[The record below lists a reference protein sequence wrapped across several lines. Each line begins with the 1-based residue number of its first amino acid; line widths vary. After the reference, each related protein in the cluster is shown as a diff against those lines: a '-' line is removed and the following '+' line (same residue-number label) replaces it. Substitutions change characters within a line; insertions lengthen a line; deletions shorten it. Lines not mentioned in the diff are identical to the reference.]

1 MNYRKQLSKVILA
14 AIIGIVGTTQAH
26 AVGLGFSV
34 GTGSE
39 TWSNDI
45 GYNGDRD
52 VTNFGFLVDTAVSRN
67 KTFSYRFTFMK
78 EKNTAKGSGVDLEG
92 YATIHDFG
100 FAVLNT
106 KEVRLWLGPELKAGI
121 YKNVSFS
128 DSNIDFNGDASGFGV
143 GPAIGVN
150 VNLPRVVSFSF
161 TAAYYFLSAYSGN
174 YDNYGT
180 NSTNGYYSGSF
191 DVDSN
196 GLYLTAS
203 IIFRIHE

>member
-1 MNYRKQLSKVILA
+1 MKYQKQIFS
-14 AIIGIVGTTQAH
+14 IIFAVFIAMISTTQVH

-39 TWSNDI
+39 TWSNEV

-52 VTNFGFLVDTAVSRN
+52 VSNAGFLLDTAVSRHKVFN
-67 KTFSYRFTFMK
+67 YRFTFIK
-78 EKNTAKGSGVDLEG
+78 EKNTANGSGVDLEG

-100 FAVLNT
+100 FAAVNT
-106 KEVRLWLGPELKAGI
+106 KQVRLWMGPELKVGI
-121 YKNVSFS
+121 YRNVSL
-128 DSNIDFNGDASGFGV
+128 SNSNAEINGDATGFGF

-150 VNLPRVVSFSF
+150 VNLPRVVSFSV
-161 TAAYYFLSAYSGN
+161 TAAYYFLSAYSGS

-180 NSTNGYYSGSF
+180 NSSISYSDSF
-191 DVDSN
+191 DPDSE

-203 IIFRIHE
+203 IIFRINE